1 MNYDAGDLGMDHYDY
16 TTGYGS
22 FGEEDL
28 TDWDPGVDQPTPP
41 VVGRPLPLQTSAKM
55 SPAHLTNLQPKL
67 NLSWPPGSGEAQPT
81 PPVVGRP
88 LPLQTSAKMSP
99 AHLTNLQPKLNLS
112 WPPGSGEPLAPPP
125 DIAPDEDGDLLP
137 PTDKSHK
144 VPTWLLAVTIGAGA
158 AVAYYLWNR
167 RHQSA

>member
-99 AHLTNLQPKLNLS
+99 AHL
-112 WPPGSGEPLAPPP
+112 APPP

-137 PTDKSHK
+137 PTDKSHR